1 MEFEWDEAK
10 SEQCRKGRGFSF
22 VDVLPAFSDPARM
35 IEPDRRYEYGEE
47 RFCLYG
53 SIEKRLFVVIYTVRR
68 ETIRIISAR
77 KANKRER
84 KRYGDRQ
91 SSAER

>member
-10 SEQCRKGRGFSF
+10 SERCRRERGFSF
-22 VDVLPAFSDPARM
+22 ADMLPAFSDPERM

-47 RFCLYG
+47 RFRLYG
-53 SIEKRLFVVIYTVRR
+53 RIEGRLFVVVYTVRS

-91 SSAER
+91 SAAER

>member
-10 SEQCRKGRGFSF
+10 SERCRMERGFSF
-22 VDVLPAFSDPARM
+22 ADMLPAFSDPERM

-53 SIEKRLFVVIYTVRR
+53 EIEERLFVVVYTVRR

-91 SSAER
+91 SSAEA

>member
-10 SEQCRKGRGFSF
+10 SERCRKERGFSF
-22 VDVLPAFSDPARM
+22 ADMLPVFSDPERM
-35 IEPDRRYEYGEE
+35 VEPDSRYEYGEE

-53 SIEKRLFVVIYTVRR
+53 RIEGRLFIVVYTVRG

-77 KANKRER
+77 KANKREQ
-84 KRYGDRQ
+84 KRYGDR
-91 SSAER
+91 